1 MSKTTAM
8 SDEDF
13 PDHEFERSVHKAMR
27 LCGWLLPRTDDELRL
42 AEAEL
47 ATDPVKLPE
56 SLRDPFRILDRL
68 GSAATEEQPSPT
80 ASAQVRADELQIPSA
95 LLKLAND
102 FGLTVPHVTSLMAMQ
117 GQIVANRSATRNDA
131 PTYDD
136 WKRLYESV
144 KEFLQ

>member
-1 MSKTTAM
+1 MSKTSAM

-27 LCGWLLPRTDDELRL
+27 LCGWLLPNTEDEVRQ
-42 AEAEL
+42 AETEL
-47 ATDPVKLPE
+47 ASEPVELPE

-68 GSAATEEQPSPT
+68 SSATSHEQPSPPP
-80 ASAQVRADELQIPSA
+80 SGQDELQIPSA
-95 LLKLAND
+95 LFELSTD
-102 FGLTVPHVTSLMAMQ
+102 FGLTIPQVTSLMAMHA
-117 GQIVANRSATRNDA
+117 QIIANRSATRNDA